1 MCQPNKIG
9 LLLFGFLLAPLQDSD
24 LHAQAH
30 RISGPAPSTIKG
42 SVLLRPQ
49 HGAERLSFP
58 ATQRRAANWKS
69 AIIVGALA
77 GVVFGLTV
85 ASQDG
90 DEGSDR
96 PFSDR
101 LSDGVVAG
109 AMLAV
114 PVTVIFAML
123 SGD

>member
-1 MCQPNKIG
+1 MLRSNKVG
-9 LLLFGFLLAPLQDSD
+9 LLLLVLVLTPHQDSD
-24 LHAQAH
+24 LQAQAQ
-30 RISGPAPSTIKG
+30 RISGPAPSSLIG
-42 SVLLRPQ
+42 SQLRSQ
-49 HGAERLSFP
+49 HKSEGLAFP
-58 ATQRRAANWKS
+58 AIQRRAANWKS
-69 AIIVGALA
+69 AIIVGAVA
-77 GVVFGLTV
+77 GVIFGLTV
-85 ASQDG
+85 ATQDG

-101 LSDGVVAG
+101 LSDGAIAG

>member
-1 MCQPNKIG
+1 MRLSINAG
-9 LLLFGFLLAPLQDSD
+9 LLLLALLLAPLHTEVQ
-24 LHAQAH
+24 AQAH
-30 RISGPAPSTIKG
+30 RIAGPTSSSLIR
-42 SVLLRPQ
+42 SVELRSQ
-49 HGAERLSFP
+49 HRSEPLSFP
-58 ATQRRAANWKS
+58 STQRRAANWKS
-69 AIIVGALA
+69 AIIVGAVA
-77 GVVFGLTV
+77 GAIFGLTV
-85 ASQDG
+85 ATQDG